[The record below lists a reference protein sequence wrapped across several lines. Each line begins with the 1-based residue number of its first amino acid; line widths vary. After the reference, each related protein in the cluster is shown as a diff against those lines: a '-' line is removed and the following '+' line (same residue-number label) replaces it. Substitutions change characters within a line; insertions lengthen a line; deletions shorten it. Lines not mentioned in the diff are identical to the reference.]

1 MSPYTEHPEVRAIL
15 AELRLEALQNPE
27 FFQRSGIRDA
37 AGRQYVDLVM
47 EGGGTLGTALLGYLY
62 VLEQMN
68 FRFLQI
74 AGTSAGSI
82 VALLLAAAGPIDAAK
97 TEWIIEK
104 MAAKD
109 FSDFIDGGKDAEQ
122 LMEALLNEDIQKR
135 KKARFTAKN
144 MDDLKEHYGINPGHA
159 FYEWLSGLLAE
170 RGVHTLAD
178 LKALRGWAPEG
189 INCPPERWA
198 RVAFV
203 AAEVTTGTKV
213 ALPDHADLYWPE
225 PDAQNPSHFV
235 RASMSVPVFFY
246 PMRVGGLPQGE
257 ATQARWAASA
267 NYHGPIPP
275 EVLFVDGG
283 AMSNFPLS
291 LLRPEGETDAAPL
304 FAIKIG
310 QDRTKYNACDS
321 FGAYAGA
328 ILGSMMSFYDNDYL
342 MRYPAM
348 RQSVGVIDSGGHN
361 WLNFYLS
368 EADKIDLFVRGARA
382 AKAFLS
388 AG

>member
-27 FFQRSGIRDA
+27 RFQRSGIRDA

-62 VLEQMN
+62 ILEQMN

-97 TEWIIEK
+97 TEWIIAK
-104 MAAKD
+104 MAAKA

-122 LMEALLNEDIQKR
+122 FMQALLDEDVQKR

-144 MDDLKEHYGINPGHA
+144 MDDLKEHYGINPGDA

-170 RGVHTLAD
+170 RGVYTLAD
-178 LKALRGWAPEG
+178 LKALRGRVPEG
-189 INCPPERWA
+189 INCAPERWA

-203 AAEVTTGTKV
+203 AAEISTGTKI
-213 ALPDHADLYWPE
+213 ALPDAAALYWAE
-225 PDAQNPSHFV
+225 PDAVNPSHFV

-257 ATQARWAASA
+257 AAQARWAASA
-267 NYHGPIPP
+267 NYFGPIPP
-275 EVLFVDGG
+275 EALFVDGG

-291 LLRPEGETDAAPL
+291 LLRPEGESDAAPL

-310 QDRTKYNACDS
+310 QDRTNYNACDS
-321 FGAYAGA
+321 FGGFAGA

-342 MRYPAM
+342 VRYPEM
-348 RQSVGVIDSGGHN
+348 RHSVGVIDSGEHS
-361 WLNFYLS
+361 WLDFYLS
-368 EADKIDLFVRGARA
+368 DADKVDLFVRGARA
-382 AKAFLS
+382 AKTFLS
-388 AG
+388 AE